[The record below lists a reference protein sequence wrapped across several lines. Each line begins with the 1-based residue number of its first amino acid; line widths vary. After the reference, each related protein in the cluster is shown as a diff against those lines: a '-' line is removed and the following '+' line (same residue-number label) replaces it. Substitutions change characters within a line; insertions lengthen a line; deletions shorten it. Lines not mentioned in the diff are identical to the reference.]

1 MPDLT
6 FTDVR
11 LIDDKPVQPDTILL
25 GETCAAFDVVQ
36 QIANKYVR
44 STATDAAK
52 SRPSHIL
59 LQGGNDLENVVALP
73 LATGQSFQLIGA
85 TTVLGDQY
93 VLSANLGKIADRAD
107 LVPTNLLTDIAKG
120 SSASEKIIVSVEATG
135 IVL

>member
-1 MPDLT
+1 MSDLT

-11 LIDDKPVQPDTILL
+11 LIDDKPVQPDTIGL
-25 GETCAAFDVVQ
+25 GETCAAFDLVQ
-36 QIANKYVR
+36 LIAGKYFR
-44 STATDAAK
+44 STSTDAAK

-59 LQGGNDLENVVALP
+59 MQGGNDLENVVALP

-107 LVPTNLLTDIAKG
+107 LVTTNLLTDIAKG
-120 SSASEKIIVSVEATG
+120 SSASEKVIVSVEATG